1 MPREN
6 GREAASRRRIAAAR
20 FSVGSA
26 VVLAA
31 AKLLVGVATNSLGV
45 LSSAIDNL
53 ADILMSGVNY
63 LSIRKSMEPAD
74 RSHPYGHGKVETLAT
89 VFMSLVISLTGIWII
104 VVGVRRLRAGVVPG
118 SVDAGMAVMVV
129 SVAASWY
136 IARRIRR
143 VGEETGSNALKAD
156 SLHYRTD
163 VFSGGG
169 ILASLVAYRATG
181 WKWLDPGSAVVIGAY
196 VIVAAFPLLRE
207 ALDDLIDRSL
217 PADTVARIRG
227 IIDSHRPL
235 VVDYHDLRSRRSGT
249 DKHVDFH
256 VVVCRR
262 YSLEDAHRL
271 ADHLEKEV
279 SQALDGAHV
288 VTHIDPCGID
298 CPGPERC
305 ERLLADVRKLTDPE
319 PERRAG
325 DDGESP

>member
-1 MPREN
+1 MPSDN
-6 GREAASRRRIAAAR
+6 GKEATGRRRIAAAR
-20 FSVGSA
+20 FSVGSG
-26 VVLAA
+26 VVLAS

-53 ADILMSGVNY
+53 ADILMSSVNY

-74 RSHPYGHGKVETLAT
+74 HSHPYGHGKVETLGT
-89 VFMSLVISLTGIWII
+89 VFMSLVISLTGAWII
-104 VVGVRRLRAGVVPG
+104 AEGVRRLRAGVVPG
-118 SVDAGMAVMVV
+118 SVDAGLAVMVL

-169 ILASLVAYRATG
+169 ILVSLVAYRVTG

-196 VIVAAFPLLRE
+196 VIVAAYPLLRD
-207 ALDDLIDRSL
+207 ALDDLVDRSL
-217 PADTVARIRG
+217 PPETVSMIRG

-256 VVVCRR
+256 VVICRR

-279 SQALDGAHV
+279 SQALGGAQV

-298 CPGPERC
+298 CPGPDGC
-305 ERLLADVRKLTDPE
+305 ERLLTDIRKLADPAT
-319 PERRAG
+319 ERQAG
-325 DDGESP
+325 ADGDGP